1 MTTQQKKIIDQLM
14 RLEVLF
20 DKVAILCREIGR
32 YGLFNGQVDYYD
44 GEFKFFPF
52 RENESCIDFVYDP
65 EAYALE
71 LSCATYPDGNWY
83 CLLVSEDDQNSVMLG
98 FSTETG
104 DLMEVDPDASG
115 ILKMLIREK
124 LKFVVLQEAMI
135 RLMFIFDSFGME

>member
-1 MTTQQKKIIDQLM
+1 MKEVEKRVIDQLM

-20 DKVAILCREIGR
+20 DKVAILCRAIGR
-32 YGLFNGQVDYYD
+32 YGLFNGQVDYD

-104 DLMEVDPDASG
+104 DLMEVDPDDNEHSYIWDSKDVNKRKAQ
-115 ILKMLIREK
+115 IRS
-124 LKFVVLQEAMI
+124 LARGYDVVDVYL
-135 RLMFIFDSFGME
+135 

>member
-20 DKVAILCREIGR
+20 DKVAILCRAIGR